1 MATVHSTLARNP
13 ARAASSRQKN
23 PGGGPTPTAW
33 VRCAPALRIT
43 RDSRR
48 ETRRARVAC
57 AFGRRPTANV
67 SWEDGKTQPPGAI
80 DGIGPDKFVEF
91 FRQAS
96 PYIVNHHGSVMV
108 VVIPGEVFIAKDVLQ
123 GIVQDVALLQSLGV
137 RVVLVLGSNKQVE
150 EGLVDRGIGSEV
162 VDGYRVTSPEALEV
176 AMEAAGRNSVLVQ
189 ALLSRGINVA
199 VTRRHG
205 DRAAGNSMNG
215 GLDSGMNPGAFQG
228 AMGGGMNA
236 GGTNSMNEFNGIRSG
251 SNFGGYD
258 SRTSVGSPTGV
269 SGNFIQAKRRGV
281 VKGLDFQY
289 TGDVV
294 SVDVNAVRMRLAMGD
309 VVLLSSLGFNAAGEV
324 LNCQA
329 YDVAVSV
336 AIDIGADKLVSYL
349 SPGDMP
355 RNESGERMKYMPL
368 SVAED
373 YIMDVARRGLELSPG
388 QSSGQSSGESSADAD
403 SADDAAAWSA
413 ETMEAVGGSAEAL
426 PLPPPAG
433 ERDADG
439 WMLDSWRWLQD
450 GMGTDG
456 GLHGL
461 HDPNRLGSSPWQ
473 RLTERGLQ
481 WRVEGCPQEVCAA
494 VFSCKAGVRRAH
506 LVDYTVPG
514 ALLLELYTYDGVGAM
529 VSRDQY
535 EGTRPAKPGDWIHI
549 KNILEPLA
557 KEGTTVVMSD
567 EALIKE
573 VSGGN
578 FSVMERDGKVIACAA
593 LRRYECRPGTSE
605 GAEGAECEETWPVAE
620 VAAFAVR
627 PGYRNEGRGDQLL
640 QYLESRARSA
650 GIEKLFLLTTR
661 TADWFV
667 ERGFI
672 HAGAAIDS
680 PLLPPGKQAQEGRNS
695 QLYIRT
701 LKD

>member
-1 MATVHSTLARNP
+1 M
-13 ARAASSRQKN
+13 
-23 PGGGPTPTAW
+23 
-33 VRCAPALRIT
+33 
-43 RDSRR
+43 
-48 ETRRARVAC
+48 
-57 AFGRRPTANV
+57 V
-67 SWEDGKTQPPGAI
+67 SWEDSKSPKPGDL
-80 DGIGPDKFVEF
+80 DGIGADKFVEF

-108 VVIPGEVFIAKDVLQ
+108 VVIPGEVFVAKDILQ

-162 VDGYRVTSPEALEV
+162 VDGYRVTTPEALEV
-176 AMEAAGRNSVLVQ
+176 AMEAAGRNSVLTQ

-205 DRAAGNSMNG
+205 DRGNDASYTDASNG
-215 GLDSGMNPGAFQG
+215 G
-228 AMGGGMNA
+228 MGGG
-236 GGTNSMNEFNGIRSG
+236 GVGPSG
-251 SNFGGYD
+251 SFFGRGVA
-258 SRTSVGSPTGV
+258 RNGAGSATGV

-281 VKGLDFQY
+281 VKGIDFQY

-294 SVDVNAVRMRLAMGD
+294 SVDVNAVRARLEMGD

-336 AIDIGADKLVSYL
+336 AVDLRADKLVSYL
-349 SPGDMP
+349 SPADMP
-355 RNESGERMKYMPL
+355 RDATTGTRMKYMPL
-368 SVAED
+368 SVAEE
-373 YIMDVARRGLELSPG
+373 YIIDIARRSGGLGRERGADGGESPG
-388 QSSGQSSGESSADAD
+388 GD
-403 SADDAAAWSA
+403 SPGGDSPGGDSPGGSEDGAWSA
-413 ETMEAVGGSAEAL
+413 ETMEAVGGTAEAL

-433 ERDADG
+433 QSDADG
-439 WMLDSWRWLQD
+439 WMLDSWRWLR
-450 GMGTDG
+450 TDG
-456 GLHGL
+456 GDGM
-461 HDPNRLGSSPWQ
+461 DNPFSVGSSPWQ

-529 VSRDQY
+529 VSRDRY

-549 KNILEPLA
+549 KSILQPLA
-557 KEGTTVVMSD
+557 REGTTVQMTD
-567 EALIKE
+567 EALIAE
-573 VSGGN
+573 VSKGN

-593 LRRYECRPGTSE
+593 LRRYEWNESNDVGQASDKGVDETPGKTPVQTPVTQF
-605 GAEGAECEETWPVAE
+605 EETWTVAE

-640 QYLESRARSA
+640 QYLESRARGA

>member
-1 MATVHSTLARNP
+1 M
-13 ARAASSRQKN
+13 
-23 PGGGPTPTAW
+23 
-33 VRCAPALRIT
+33 
-43 RDSRR
+43 
-48 ETRRARVAC
+48 
-57 AFGRRPTANV
+57 V
-67 SWEDGKTQPPGAI
+67 SWEDSKSPKPGDL
-80 DGIGPDKFVEF
+80 DGIGADKFVEF

-108 VVIPGEVFIAKDVLQ
+108 VVIPGEVFVAKDILQ

-162 VDGYRVTSPEALEV
+162 VDGYRVTTPEALEV
-176 AMEAAGRNSVLVQ
+176 AMEAAGRNSVLTQ

-205 DRAAGNSMNG
+205 DRGDDASYDASRI
-215 GLDSGMNPGAFQG
+215 
-228 AMGGGMNA
+228 GGGGGGPA
-236 GGTNSMNEFNGIRSG
+236 GGSFFGRGVAFRGGAG
-251 SNFGGYD
+251 SA
-258 SRTSVGSPTGV
+258 TGV

-281 VKGLDFQY
+281 VKGIDFEY

-294 SVDVNAVRMRLAMGD
+294 SVDVDAVRARLEMGD

-336 AIDIGADKLVSYL
+336 AVDLRADKLVSYL
-349 SPGDMP
+349 SPADMP
-355 RNESGERMKYMPL
+355 RDGTTGTRMKYMPL
-368 SVAED
+368 SVAEE
-373 YIMDVARRGLELSPG
+373 YIIDIARRSGLSGRERGAERGGESPPEGESRKDGESPG
-388 QSSGQSSGESSADAD
+388 VSEIPGGSEDG
-403 SADDAAAWSA
+403 AWSA
-413 ETMEAVGGSAEAL
+413 ETMEAVGGTAEAL

-433 ERDADG
+433 QSDADG
-439 WMLDSWRWLQD
+439 WMLDSWRWLR
-450 GMGTDG
+450 TDG
-456 GLHGL
+456 QFGAGSA
-461 HDPNRLGSSPWQ
+461 PVQGRFGVGSSPWQ

-529 VSRDQY
+529 VSRDRY

-549 KNILEPLA
+549 KSILEPLA
-557 KEGTTVVMSD
+557 REGTTVQMTD
-567 EALIKE
+567 EALIAE
-573 VSGGN
+573 VSKGN

-593 LRRYECRPGTSE
+593 LRQYEWNESNGVGQTSDKGVDETPGKTHS
-605 GAEGAECEETWPVAE
+605 EETWTVAE

-640 QYLESRARSA
+640 QYLESRARGA

>member
-1 MATVHSTLARNP
+1 M
-13 ARAASSRQKN
+13 
-23 PGGGPTPTAW
+23 
-33 VRCAPALRIT
+33 
-43 RDSRR
+43 
-48 ETRRARVAC
+48 
-57 AFGRRPTANV
+57 
-67 SWEDGKTQPPGAI
+67 
-80 DGIGPDKFVEF
+80 
-91 FRQAS
+91 
-96 PYIVNHHGSVMV
+96 
-108 VVIPGEVFIAKDVLQ
+108 
-123 GIVQDVALLQSLGV
+123 
-137 RVVLVLGSNKQVE
+137 
-150 EGLVDRGIGSEV
+150 
-162 VDGYRVTSPEALEV
+162 
-176 AMEAAGRNSVLVQ
+176 
-189 ALLSRGINVA
+189 
-199 VTRRHG
+199 
-205 DRAAGNSMNG
+205 
-215 GLDSGMNPGAFQG
+215 
-228 AMGGGMNA
+228 
-236 GGTNSMNEFNGIRSG
+236 
-251 SNFGGYD
+251 
-258 SRTSVGSPTGV
+258 
-269 SGNFIQAKRRGV
+269 
-281 VKGLDFQY
+281 DFQY

-336 AIDIGADKLVSYL
+336 AIDLGADKLVSYL

-373 YIMDVARRGLELSPG
+373 YIMDVARRGLESTSR
-388 QSSGQSSGESSADAD
+388 QSSRQSSADAD

-450 GMGTDG
+450 GMGADG

-593 LRRYECRPGTSE
+593 LRRYECRPGEAE

-667 ERGFI
+667 ERGFV

>member
-1 MATVHSTLARNP
+1 MNRDCNCILTRPLQPSLP
-13 ARAASSRQKN
+13 
-23 PGGGPTPTAW
+23 
-33 VRCAPALRIT
+33 T
-43 RDSRR
+43 RD
-48 ETRRARVAC
+48 
-57 AFGRRPTANV
+57 PQANV

-205 DRAAGNSMNG
+205 DRAAGNGMNG
-215 GLDSGMNPGAFQG
+215 GFDSGMGV
-228 AMGGGMNA
+228 MGGGMNA
-236 GGTNSMNEFNGIRSG
+236 GGTNSMNEFNGNSMGSG

-388 QSSGQSSGESSADAD
+388 QSSGQLSSADAD

-494 VFSCKAGVRRAH
+494 VFSCKGWRPQGAFGGLHRAGRSSVGAVHVRRR
-506 LVDYTVPG
+506 G
-514 ALLLELYTYDGVGAM
+514 
-529 VSRDQY
+529 
-535 EGTRPAKPGDWIHI
+535 
-549 KNILEPLA
+549 
-557 KEGTTVVMSD
+557 
-567 EALIKE
+567 
-573 VSGGN
+573 
-578 FSVMERDGKVIACAA
+578 RDGEQGSVRRDAA
-593 LRRYECRPGTSE
+593 RQARGLDPHQEHPGT
-605 GAEGAECEETWPVAE
+605 
-620 VAAFAVR
+620 
-627 PGYRNEGRGDQLL
+627 PG
-640 QYLESRARSA
+640 
-650 GIEKLFLLTTR
+650 
-661 TADWFV
+661 
-667 ERGFI
+667 
-672 HAGAAIDS
+672 
-680 PLLPPGKQAQEGRNS
+680 EGRNHGGDE
-695 QLYIRT
+695 RRGV
-701 LKD
+701 D

>member
-1 MATVHSTLARNP
+1 M
-13 ARAASSRQKN
+13 
-23 PGGGPTPTAW
+23 
-33 VRCAPALRIT
+33 
-43 RDSRR
+43 
-48 ETRRARVAC
+48 
-57 AFGRRPTANV
+57 V
-67 SWEDGKTQPPGAI
+67 SWEDSKSPKPGDL
-80 DGIGPDKFVEF
+80 DGIGADKFVEF

-108 VVIPGEVFIAKDVLQ
+108 VVIPGEVFVAKDILQ

-162 VDGYRVTSPEALEV
+162 VDGYRVTTPEALEV
-176 AMEAAGRNSVLVQ
+176 AMEAAGRNSVLTQ

-205 DRAAGNSMNG
+205 DRGDDASYDA
-215 GLDSGMNPGAFQG
+215 SGI
-228 AMGGGMNA
+228 GGGGGGPA
-236 GGTNSMNEFNGIRSG
+236 GGSFFGRGVAFRGGAG
-251 SNFGGYD
+251 SA
-258 SRTSVGSPTGV
+258 TGV

-281 VKGLDFQY
+281 VKGIDFEY

-294 SVDVNAVRMRLAMGD
+294 SVDVDAVRARLEMGD

-336 AIDIGADKLVSYL
+336 AVDLRADKLVSYL
-349 SPGDMP
+349 SPADMP
-355 RNESGERMKYMPL
+355 RDGTTGTRMKYMPL
-368 SVAED
+368 SVAEE
-373 YIMDVARRGLELSPG
+373 YIIDIARRSGLSGRERGAERGGESPPEGESRKDGESPG
-388 QSSGQSSGESSADAD
+388 VSEIPGGSEDG
-403 SADDAAAWSA
+403 AWSA
-413 ETMEAVGGSAEAL
+413 ETMEAVGGTAEAL

-433 ERDADG
+433 QSDADG
-439 WMLDSWRWLQD
+439 WMLDSWRWLR
-450 GMGTDG
+450 TDG
-456 GLHGL
+456 QFGAGSA
-461 HDPNRLGSSPWQ
+461 PVQGRFGVGSSPWQ

-529 VSRDQY
+529 VSRDRY

-549 KNILEPLA
+549 KSILEPLA
-557 KEGTTVVMSD
+557 REGTTVQMTD
-567 EALIKE
+567 EALIAE
-573 VSGGN
+573 VSKGN

-593 LRRYECRPGTSE
+593 LRRYEWNESNGVGQTSDKGVDETPGKTHS
-605 GAEGAECEETWPVAE
+605 EETWTVAE

-640 QYLESRARSA
+640 QYLESRARGA

>member
-1 MATVHSTLARNP
+1 M
-13 ARAASSRQKN
+13 
-23 PGGGPTPTAW
+23 
-33 VRCAPALRIT
+33 
-43 RDSRR
+43 
-48 ETRRARVAC
+48 
-57 AFGRRPTANV
+57 V
-67 SWEDGKTQPPGAI
+67 SWEDSKSPKPGDL
-80 DGIGPDKFVEF
+80 DGIGADKFVEF

-108 VVIPGEVFIAKDVLQ
+108 VVIPGEVFVAKDILQ

-150 EGLVDRGIGSEV
+150 EGLVDRGIVSEV
-162 VDGYRVTSPEALEV
+162 VDGYRVTTPEALEV
-176 AMEAAGRNSVLVQ
+176 AMEAAGRNSVLTQ

-205 DRAAGNSMNG
+205 DRGNEEEER
-215 GLDSGMNPGAFQG
+215 
-228 AMGGGMNA
+228 GGG
-236 GGTNSMNEFNGIRSG
+236 GGPSG
-251 SNFGGYD
+251 SFFG
-258 SRTSVGSPTGV
+258 RGSFPARASAGSATGV

-281 VKGLDFQY
+281 VKGIDFQY

-294 SVDVNAVRMRLAMGD
+294 SVDVNAVRARLEMGD

-336 AIDIGADKLVSYL
+336 AVDLRADKLVSYL
-349 SPGDMP
+349 SPADMP
-355 RNESGERMKYMPL
+355 RDDANGGERMKYMPL
-368 SVAED
+368 SVAEE
-373 YIMDVARRGLELSPG
+373 YIIDVARRST
-388 QSSGQSSGESSADAD
+388 SGRVGESPVPVNESPVVRREDG
-403 SADDAAAWSA
+403 SPWSA
-413 ETMEAVGGSAEAL
+413 ETMEAVGGTAEAL
-426 PLPPPAG
+426 PPPPPPAG
-433 ERDADG
+433 ESDADG
-439 WMLDSWRWLQD
+439 WMLDSWRWLR
-450 GMGTDG
+450 TDG
-456 GLHGL
+456 VAHAMSGGEGRFGRNAGQ
-461 HDPNRLGSSPWQ
+461 PFGPASSSPWQ

-529 VSRDQY
+529 VSRDRY

-549 KNILEPLA
+549 KSILEPLA
-557 KEGTTVVMSD
+557 REGTTVRMTD
-567 EALIKE
+567 EALIAE
-573 VSGGN
+573 VSKGN

-593 LRRYECRPGTSE
+593 LRRYEWNESNDKGASDKGVDETVDETPTKTPGTRS
-605 GAEGAECEETWPVAE
+605 GETWTVAE

-650 GIEKLFLLTTR
+650 GVEKLFLLTTR

>member
-1 MATVHSTLARNP
+1 MNRDCNCILTRPLQPSP
-13 ARAASSRQKN
+13 
-23 PGGGPTPTAW
+23 P
-33 VRCAPALRIT
+33 T
-43 RDSRR
+43 RD
-48 ETRRARVAC
+48 
-57 AFGRRPTANV
+57 PQANV

-205 DRAAGNSMNG
+205 DRAAGNGMNG
-215 GLDSGMNPGAFQG
+215 GFDSGMGV
-228 AMGGGMNA
+228 MGGGMNA
-236 GGTNSMNEFNGIRSG
+236 GGTNSMNEFNGNSMGSG

-336 AIDIGADKLVSYL
+336 AIDLGADKLVSYL

-373 YIMDVARRGLELSPG
+373 YIMDVARRGLESSPG
-388 QSSGQSSGESSADAD
+388 QSSR
-403 SADDAAAWSA
+403 
-413 ETMEAVGGSAEAL
+413 TII
-426 PLPPPAG
+426 
-433 ERDADG
+433 
-439 WMLDSWRWLQD
+439 
-450 GMGTDG
+450 
-456 GLHGL
+456 
-461 HDPNRLGSSPWQ
+461 
-473 RLTERGLQ
+473 
-481 WRVEGCPQEVCAA
+481 
-494 VFSCKAGVRRAH
+494 RR
-506 LVDYTVPG
+506 
-514 ALLLELYTYDGVGAM
+514 
-529 VSRDQY
+529 R
-535 EGTRPAKPGDWIHI
+535 
-549 KNILEPLA
+549 
-557 KEGTTVVMSD
+557 
-567 EALIKE
+567 
-573 VSGGN
+573 
-578 FSVMERDGKVIACAA
+578 
-593 LRRYECRPGTSE
+593 
-605 GAEGAECEETWPVAE
+605 
-620 VAAFAVR
+620 
-627 PGYRNEGRGDQLL
+627 
-640 QYLESRARSA
+640 
-650 GIEKLFLLTTR
+650 
-661 TADWFV
+661 
-667 ERGFI
+667 
-672 HAGAAIDS
+672 
-680 PLLPPGKQAQEGRNS
+680 
-695 QLYIRT
+695 
-701 LKD
+701 

>member
-1 MATVHSTLARNP
+1 MNRDCNS
-13 ARAASSRQKN
+13 SSRILTRPLQ
-23 PGGGPTPTAW
+23 PSPP
-33 VRCAPALRIT
+33 T
-43 RDSRR
+43 RD
-48 ETRRARVAC
+48 
-57 AFGRRPTANV
+57 PQANV

-605 GAEGAECEETWPVAE
+605 GAECEETWPVAE

>member
-1 MATVHSTLARNP
+1 M
-13 ARAASSRQKN
+13 
-23 PGGGPTPTAW
+23 
-33 VRCAPALRIT
+33 
-43 RDSRR
+43 
-48 ETRRARVAC
+48 
-57 AFGRRPTANV
+57 V
-67 SWEDGKTQPPGAI
+67 SWEDSKSPKPGDL
-80 DGIGPDKFVEF
+80 DGIGADKFVEF

-108 VVIPGEVFIAKDVLQ
+108 VVIPGEVFVAKDILQ

-162 VDGYRVTSPEALEV
+162 VDGYRVTTPEALEV
-176 AMEAAGRNSVLVQ
+176 AMEAAGRNSVLTQ

-205 DRAAGNSMNG
+205 DRGNDASNGAGS
-215 GLDSGMNPGAFQG
+215 A
-228 AMGGGMNA
+228 
-236 GGTNSMNEFNGIRSG
+236 
-251 SNFGGYD
+251 
-258 SRTSVGSPTGV
+258 TGV

-281 VKGLDFQY
+281 VKGIDFQY

-294 SVDVNAVRMRLAMGD
+294 SVDVNAVRARLEMGD

-336 AIDIGADKLVSYL
+336 AVDLRADKLVSYL
-349 SPGDMP
+349 SPADMP
-355 RNESGERMKYMPL
+355 RDATTGTRMKYMPL
-368 SVAED
+368 SVAEE
-373 YIMDVARRGLELSPG
+373 YIIDIARHG
-388 QSSGQSSGESSADAD
+388 
-403 SADDAAAWSA
+403 AWSA
-413 ETMEAVGGSAEAL
+413 ETMEAVGGTAEAL

-433 ERDADG
+433 QSDADG
-439 WMLDSWRWLQD
+439 WMLDSWRWLR
-450 GMGTDG
+450 TDG
-456 GLHGL
+456 GDGM
-461 HDPNRLGSSPWQ
+461 DNPFSVGSSPWQ

-529 VSRDQY
+529 VSRDRY

-549 KNILEPLA
+549 KSILQPLA
-557 KEGTTVVMSD
+557 REGTTVQMTD
-567 EALIKE
+567 EALIAE
-573 VSGGN
+573 VSKGN

-593 LRRYECRPGTSE
+593 LRRYEWNESNN
-605 GAEGAECEETWPVAE
+605 

-640 QYLESRARSA
+640 QYLESRARGA